1 MLHSLLFPRSVFF
14 CCFSSNFILI
24 LIESIPCFLAHDK
37 TFPDQQAYSVLAS
50 SIFHLLNFSVKF
62 PYFYAFS
69 VLIVFVSS
77 YVLLLLTSVSSCA
90 CCNIIQSQ
98 WRHQVFFN
106 SNVFRVFVENCWQER
121 NSCNKNEWSRQCAC
135 AMTSYLKANH
145 SPQIHPV
152 ATLDPKNLIMNPKTT
167 RMTNCKPTNTYGF
180 VAHWKN

>member
-1 MLHSLLFPRSVFF
+1 MTNLS
-14 CCFSSNFILI
+14 
-24 LIESIPCFLAHDK
+24 
-37 TFPDQQAYSVLAS
+37 DQQACSVLAS

-98 WRHQVFFN
+98 WRHHVSCFLLEGF
-106 SNVFRVFVENCWQER
+106 SCFFVENCWQER

-135 AMTSYLKANH
+135 AMTNCLKANH
-145 SPQIHPV
+145 SLQIHPV

-167 RMTNCKPTNTYGF
+167 RMTNCKPTNTWFCCSLKELGF
-180 VAHWKN
+180 PTAAVWSYSVS